1 MSTKGVPFTATS
13 TTALFGS
20 RNLNGVQDIRITN
33 KTTNYVNDGCGRDN
47 YIKFPN
53 GGFRHTWENN
63 YRNSYNS
70 KMSLNDYL
78 KFTNIN
84 PKFSIYQSDGCGRDS
99 YIIKNCGGFY
109 QLRPGNYKQNYFGNL
124 RNYNY
129 DPFVNDNFNRKENDY
144 MRYVRMYRTPKEIQ
158 ASKDLSKKQRA
169 TSARLSKP
177 KNIKSKK

>member
-63 YRNSYNS
+63 YRNSYTRPPGS
-70 KMSLNDYL
+70 GPFRSGPLPRRTVWGPSRIRQSLL
-78 KFTNIN
+78 
-84 PKFSIYQSDGCGRDS
+84 
-99 YIIKNCGGFY
+99 
-109 QLRPGNYKQNYFGNL
+109 
-124 RNYNY
+124 
-129 DPFVNDNFNRKENDY
+129 
-144 MRYVRMYRTPKEIQ
+144 
-158 ASKDLSKKQRA
+158 
-169 TSARLSKP
+169 
-177 KNIKSKK
+177 